1 LPLKFRQSRKI
12 EKWFGNVFAGWNE
25 IPSPVAVCALGIPTI
40 LDRLIQQALHQELMR
55 RTLTHKKNPFSKPK
69 TGVNISCEDNQPSL
83 RRLGHPLGDP

>member
-40 LDRLIQQALHQELMR
+40 LDRLIQQSLHQELMR
-55 RTLTHKKNPFSKPK
+55 RALAHNKKPVFEAEN
-69 TGVNISCEDNQPSL
+69 GCEHL
-83 RRLGHPLGDP
+83 L